1 MKRNLTIC
9 TFFIIAAIG
18 ISVSAKSQEQ
28 KKPSERQ
35 FSQEINK
42 VKQMQAE
49 RNKLIAQTKAQ
60 TAVST
65 TTTTGTG
72 SVPVNTENQNS
83 IKPQP
88 TQTIKPSSGSMRKP
102 QRPVA
107 PGAKY

>member
-1 MKRNLTIC
+1 MKKNLILY
-9 TFFIIAAIG
+9 TFYVIAAIG

-49 RNKLIAQTKAQ
+49 RNKLIEQTKRQ
-60 TAVST
+60 TAESTT

-72 SVPVNTENQNS
+72 SVPANSENQNS

-107 PGAKY
+107 PKG